1 MNDKFTHLSDNA
13 LSTIHA
19 GDFITL
25 EEFIKMN
32 NLDAFRVESHPKY
45 QRLVTYALALANY
58 TAGLEKAASLTKN
71 QNSRQ
76 V

>member
-13 LSTIHA
+13 LSTIHV
-19 GDFITL
+19 GNFITL
-25 EEFIKMN
+25 EEFIKTN
-32 NLDAFRVESHPKY
+32 NLDAFRVESDPKY
-45 QRLVTYALALANY
+45 QRLVTYALALVNY

-76 V
+76 I